1 MNYYAQ
7 AIEICSTEQ
16 NWKEMIIK
24 IAKKHPKIVVD
35 SAYSNLWKIKG
46 KQIRDE
52 QSKIEAIKYCRSM
65 TGMGLKE
72 AKESVE
78 DL

>member
-7 AIEICSTEQ
+7 AIEVLSTDQ
-16 NWKEMIIK
+16 NWKQVVIE

-35 SAYSNLWKIKG
+35 SATSNSWKAEG
-46 KQIRDE
+46 KRIRYE
-52 QSKIEAIKYCRSM
+52 LSKIEAIKYCRSM

-72 AKESVE
+72 SKEAVE
-78 DL
+78 SL